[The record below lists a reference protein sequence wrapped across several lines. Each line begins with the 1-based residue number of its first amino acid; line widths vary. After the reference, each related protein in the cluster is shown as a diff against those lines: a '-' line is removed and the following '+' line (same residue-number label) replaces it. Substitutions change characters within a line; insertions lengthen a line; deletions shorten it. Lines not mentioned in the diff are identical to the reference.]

1 VSKLVQPL
9 FEGSLDIVGDVHGE
23 IDALRSLLKHLGYR
37 HDGLE
42 HPKGHRLVFV
52 GDLCDRGPDSP
63 AVVQLVRRLVG
74 AGVAQAIVGNHELNV
89 LRGEHKHGNAWFT
102 DPKHEENK
110 HEYWCRTASRWK
122 RREFASFFRT
132 LPFALKRDD
141 LRVVHACWDDEAI
154 AMLAES
160 TDDNITTF
168 SRLERE
174 ANAKLASLKKP
185 KKDALARHEHE
196 RFNRNYPMPRLDAVG
211 VYDAQKQTLNP
222 VRRVT
227 SGPEHASDTFWAKG
241 EWRFCQRTR
250 WWKDYAHPT
259 AAVVFGHYWRRAS
272 ADPDINDGNADVLDE
287 YSPRDWHGQN
297 KNVYCVD
304 FSVGDRYR
312 QRKRRSVSA
321 VRPFSGRLAAMSWPD
336 KLVTF
341 DDGEVVETAR

>member
-9 FEGSLDIVGDVHGE
+9 FEGSLNIVGDVHGE
-23 IDALRSLLKHLGYR
+23 IDALRSLLKHLGYT
-37 HDGLE
+37 HDGLD

-102 DPKHEENK
+102 NPEHKENQ
-110 HEYWCRTASRWK
+110 HEYACRTASTRERK
-122 RREFASFFRT
+122 EFADFFRT
-132 LPFALKRDD
+132 LPFALTRGD

-154 AMLAES
+154 AILEKS

-168 SRLERE
+168 DRHERE
-174 ANAKLASLKKP
+174 ANAKLAALKQP
-185 KKDALARHEHE
+185 KQEALAPHEHG
-196 RFNRNYPMPRLDAVG
+196 RFDQNYLMPRLQAVG
-211 VYDAQKQTLNP
+211 DYDAKKQSLNP

-227 SGPEHASDTFWAKG
+227 SGPEHASETFWAKG

-250 WWKDYAHPT
+250 WWNDYAHPT

-272 ADPDINDGNADVLDE
+272 VDPNVNDGNADVLGE
-287 YSPRDWHGQN
+287 YAVHDWHGRT
-297 KNVYCVD
+297 KNAYCVD

-312 QRKRRSVSA
+312 QRKRRSASA
-321 VRPFSGRLAAMSWPD
+321 VGPFSGRLAAMSWPD
-336 KLVTF
+336 RLVTF
-341 DDGEVVETAR
+341 DDGEVVETVS